1 VGGDNRS
8 VAEQHEPALIS
19 RPPAPAGHGTDRE
32 GGRDLVVERVAF
44 FSDAVFAIAITLLA
58 LDLRLPDDV
67 EGTTEGILAALAA
80 LAPAFWA
87 FVLSFAV
94 IAAFWIGHVRT
105 MRVVVRTDARFVTLN
120 LLFLATI
127 ALLPFPTS
135 VVARQGDVPAGA
147 ATYAV
152 FGLVTALLSTVLWVY
167 ATGIG
172 RLVSPSITPRLAQVV
187 TYRAASVPV
196 IFALSIPAALV
207 APLLAWAMWV
217 MIFPLQ
223 ALITRRF
230 RIEREMEA
238 SLGQGRGTLS

>member
-1 VGGDNRS
+1 VTIGDVLDQR
-8 VAEQHEPALIS
+8 EPA
-19 RPPAPAGHGTDRE
+19 
-32 GGRDLVVERVAF
+32 GGLVLERVAF

-67 EGTTEGILAALAA
+67 EGTNAGVLAALGE

-87 FVLSFAV
+87 FILSFAV

-105 MRVVVRTDARFVTLN
+105 MRAMVRTDGRFVVLN

-167 ATGIG
+167 ATGVG
-172 RLVSPSITPRLAQVV
+172 RLTSPSITPRLARVV
-187 TYRAASVPV
+187 TYRAASVPA

-207 APLLAWAMWV
+207 APILAWAMWV
-217 MIFPLQ
+217 AIFPLQ

-238 SLGQGRGTLS
+238 SLGQGGGG